1 MAATQPPDGGGGEGP
16 GDISGEVGSNSE
28 MVRTNCFKC
37 NTGTI
42 LEATSLWDRDITKN
56 SQFTVIFIQSF
67 SYHYNCMLT
76 LTMI

>member
-37 NTGTI
+37 NIGTI
-42 LEATSLWDRDITKN
+42 L
-56 SQFTVIFIQSF
+56 
-67 SYHYNCMLT
+67 
-76 LTMI
+76 

>member
-37 NTGTI
+37 NIGTI
-42 LEATSLWDRDITKN
+42 LESTYCDHFRTETKN
-56 SQFTVIFIQSF
+56 SQ
-67 SYHYNCMLT
+67 
-76 LTMI
+76 